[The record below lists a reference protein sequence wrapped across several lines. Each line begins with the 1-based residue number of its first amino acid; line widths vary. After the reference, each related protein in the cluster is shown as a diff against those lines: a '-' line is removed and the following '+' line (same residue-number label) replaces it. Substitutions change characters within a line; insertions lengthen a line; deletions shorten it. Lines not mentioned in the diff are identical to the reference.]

1 MAEVKSL
8 KNVLKSIQK
17 NYGDNV
23 IKFGAESLESDGVLS
38 LGSPMIDYCLYG
50 K

>member
-1 MAEVKSL
+1 MAEGKSL
-8 KNVLKSIQK
+8 SSVLKKIQK
-17 NYGDNV
+17 DYGQNV
-23 IKFGAESLESDGVLS
+23 VRMGAENLEVDGVLS